1 MLRLLTSLS
10 LLLLIAPLAA
20 ATSPLAGTWRFDPS
34 RSTELSPWQSYDL
47 TLNVAGDVV
56 TISRQL
62 GSGRRG
68 FNDTMTLKTAAADNV
83 VAVELWPDNRHLGAY
98 IGGDRT
104 KHVRAEWLDGG
115 RILRLSTNLVLSTQQ
130 GDRPVNILSDYKV
143 SANGAVLTLIE
154 LRSTRNRPVVYVF
167 NRVP

>member
-10 LLLLIAPLAA
+10 LLLLTAPFAA
-20 ATSPLAGTWRFDPS
+20 AGSPLAGTWRFDPA
-34 RSTELSPWQSYDL
+34 RSTELSPWQSYEL
-47 TLNVAGDVV
+47 TLDVAGDVV

-68 FNDTMTLKTAAADNV
+68 FNDTMVLNTAATDNV
-83 VAVELWPDNRHLGAY
+83 MAVELWPDNRHLGAY

-130 GDRPVNILSDYKV
+130 GDRPINILSDYKV

-167 NRVP
+167 NRVK

>member
-115 RILRLSTNLVLSTQQ
+115 RILRRATNLVLSTQL
-130 GDRPVNILSDYKV
+130 GDRPVNILSDYKR

>member
-1 MLRLLTSLS
+1 MLRQLTSLS
-10 LLLLIAPLAA
+10 LLLLIVPLAA
-20 ATSPLAGTWRFDPS
+20 ATNPLAGTWRFDPS
-34 RSTELSPWQSYDL
+34 RSTELSPWQSYEL
-47 TLNVAGDVV
+47 TLDVAGDVV

-68 FNDTMTLKTAAADNV
+68 FNDTMTLNTTAADNV